1 MQRHPKTR
9 VGRWGWGGD
18 PQELAGRA
26 GLGRPCSVRPSV
38 RGSRA
43 GGRLGESSSPGGR
56 GRCSRGP
63 GAGRRRPCG
72 SGCPPGGRRGPEL
85 AAAGNEWG
93 GPETGGAG
101 EVALPGPPRAS
112 VLTHL
117 RDVMFLL
124 RGLGWAADP
133 LPRPQAPRG
142 PVSSARERTGR
153 PSSRPRADDLPS
165 PRQASRPRG
174 SRTQL
179 QPPPAGPLR
188 RAPLRLLLLLL
199 LPALLRRRRRLMTS
213 STRRD
218 ATHGGATSGF
228 RETAPLRTAPRALS
242 PGNGGSEALTATL
255 LPTSGKGGARGASWE
270 DFVIRSPGETR

>member
-1 MQRHPKTR
+1 MQRHPTTG
-9 VGRWGWGGD
+9 VGSGVGWGSPRARGQGWAGLAASVGAAEQGADSGKPRPREAVVGAQEAPGQEGGAPAALAAPRAGGGGRNWPRQEMNGGD
-18 PQELAGRA
+18 PQ
-26 GLGRPCSVRPSV
+26 
-38 RGSRA
+38 
-43 GGRLGESSSPGGR
+43 
-56 GRCSRGP
+56 
-63 GAGRRRPCG
+63 
-72 SGCPPGGRRGPEL
+72 
-85 AAAGNEWG
+85 
-93 GPETGGAG
+93 TGGAG
-101 EVALPGPPRAS
+101 EVALPGPPRAP

-165 PRQASRPRG
+165 PLQASRPRG
-174 SRTQL
+174 SRTRL

-199 LPALLRRRRRLMTS
+199 LPALLRRRRRLMTP
-213 STRRD
+213 STRATRRE

-228 RETAPLRTAPRALS
+228 RETAPHRTAPRALS
-242 PGNGGSEALTATL
+242 PGNGGSEALTATP
-255 LPTSGKGGARGASWE
+255 LPASGKDGARGAFGKIS
-270 DFVIRSPGETR
+270 